1 MYHLDFFSESPKTF
15 IFQKEANKTK
25 FGGFLFIIYIII
37 MSFISIAYILDYSY
51 NDKYIVEYTKHLNSS
66 FTGKN
71 RIYNFY
77 PDLNVSFKFNL
88 LTNDYQKVFDE
99 EFKLIY
105 NFVPINQGEFIN
117 GKLSNF
123 FLQIYYDCPDEKCE
137 PRYKSKFY
145 YLSIEYDG
153 FELYHQ
159 NDTDPPLQ
167 MNKDKHFIY
176 RVGFNFDNPS
186 SIHLDWE
193 TVKYREENGV
203 PKIFNLMNQDEM
215 VSGYISSSNSVFHKK
230 EEETSFKLIAV
241 VYLQN
246 NEMSTTE
253 YKRKRIGVLDVVS
266 KIGALFSTIRIAFLF
281 IFKYYSNNFNN
292 YKIIQRILE
301 PNYNNKN
308 IDEEKNDKLISPLM
322 KDISDKEEQLI
333 INDNKNDENIEKKE
347 NKGDNV
353 NKEIIELPKFSFF
366 NYYFNNFYCKSCHI
380 NKQDIINAYN
390 AILFKYFSVENIIYN
405 QIKLENLFKDYHWN
419 NSSLNSI
426 ENNELIINLKNLV
439 ELYG

>member
-15 IFQKEANKTK
+15 IFQKEANTTK

-99 EFKLIY
+99 EFKLMY

-123 FLQIYYDCPDEKCE
+123 FLQIYYDCPDEKCD

-186 SIHLDWE
+186 SIYLDWE

-203 PKIFNLMNQDEM
+203 PKIFNLMN
-215 VSGYISSSNSVFHKK
+215 
-230 EEETSFKLIAV
+230 
-241 VYLQN
+241 
-246 NEMSTTE
+246 
-253 YKRKRIGVLDVVS
+253 
-266 KIGALFSTIRIAFLF
+266 
-281 IFKYYSNNFNN
+281 
-292 YKIIQRILE
+292 
-301 PNYNNKN
+301 
-308 IDEEKNDKLISPLM
+308 
-322 KDISDKEEQLI
+322 
-333 INDNKNDENIEKKE
+333 
-347 NKGDNV
+347 
-353 NKEIIELPKFSFF
+353 
-366 NYYFNNFYCKSCHI
+366 
-380 NKQDIINAYN
+380 
-390 AILFKYFSVENIIYN
+390 
-405 QIKLENLFKDYHWN
+405 
-419 NSSLNSI
+419 
-426 ENNELIINLKNLV
+426 
-439 ELYG
+439 

>member
-37 MSFISIAYILDYSY
+37 MSFISIAYILDYRY
-51 NDKYIVEYTKHLNSS
+51 NDKYVVEYSKYLNSS
-66 FTGKN
+66 FSGKN
-71 RIYNFY
+71 RLNKFY
-77 PDLNVSFKFNL
+77 PDLNISFKFNL
-88 LTNDYQKVFDE
+88 LTYDKQKVFDE
-99 EFKLIY
+99 EFKLVY
-105 NFVPINQGEFIN
+105 DSRPINQNEFIKA
-117 GKLSNF
+117 KLSDF
-123 FLQIYYDCPDEKCE
+123 ILKIYYDCPDEKCE
-137 PRYKSKFY
+137 PKYKSMFY

-167 MNKDKHFIY
+167 INNDKYFLY

-186 SIHLDWE
+186 SIYLNWE

-203 PKIFNLMNQDEM
+203 PKILNLMNKDEI
-215 VSGYISSSNSVFHKK
+215 VSGYISSSNYVLHNK

-253 YKRKRIGVLDVVS
+253 YKRKKIGVLDVVS

-292 YKIIQRILE
+292 YKIIQKILD
-301 PNYNNKN
+301 PNYNNNKI

-347 NKGDNV
+347 NKEINE
-353 NKEIIELPKFSFF
+353 NKDIIE
-366 NYYFNNFYCKSCHI
+366 
-380 NKQDIINAYN
+380 
-390 AILFKYFSVENIIYN
+390 
-405 QIKLENLFKDYHWN
+405 
-419 NSSLNSI
+419 
-426 ENNELIINLKNLV
+426 
-439 ELYG
+439 